1 LFGEILK
8 YLNRITESE
17 MVREFMVRGFEQ
29 KLMELYEDFKVVNAL
44 GLSCRASRNKHQ
56 GSIRHLGK
64 EWIENYKFH
73 DYKRMEEQKYEAV

>member
-1 LFGEILK
+1 MKIL
-8 YLNRITESE
+8 
-17 MVREFMVRGFEQ
+17 
-29 KLMELYEDFKVVNAL
+29 KVVNAL